1 VSDELLERFKPQ
13 LHYDS
18 QEAYFADS
26 AAEMTDNPGNHLR
39 RANGDTIASVGSGL
53 TLDFLGSPNYANGQE
68 ALDTD
73 RLGIHGTD
81 YGAQYARLR
90 ESRPEL
96 RNRMYGH
103 AKEDSRGRLWLQYW
117 FWYFFNDYHLAADF
131 GLHEGDWEMVQIR
144 LHDGEPDLAV
154 YAQHRFAERRLW
166 SDVMTAPGSP
176 DTPLVYP
183 GRGSHAAYFE
193 PGVYETEV
201 WFDIADGKRE
211 TPELALEIVGDDSP
225 PWVAWPGLWGD
236 TQPTNPAETRSP
248 NAPSQHA
255 QWMDPSLLLKTAV
268 TRPRKHPPPPP
279 DVTVTRESGTLHV
292 AYDFTH
298 REGPEPSKLIVTV
311 NSSDQHGVPPQTYS
325 YDVPGKSTGQIDTGL
340 PLEADKH
347 YDVYTSVTSL
357 AADGTGVPSASHL
370 TEFAPAGELRVMQ
383 QNVFG
388 SLKRGLF
395 DVIEFFK
402 GLGRRRRAK
411 RGEP

>member
-1 VSDELLERFKPQ
+1 
-13 LHYDS
+13 
-18 QEAYFADS
+18 
-26 AAEMTDNPGNHLR
+26 
-39 RANGDTIASVGSGL
+39 
-53 TLDFLGSPNYANGQE
+53 
-68 ALDTD
+68 
-73 RLGIHGTD
+73 
-81 YGAQYARLR
+81 
-90 ESRPEL
+90 
-96 RNRMYGH
+96 
-103 AKEDSRGRLWLQYW
+103 
-117 FWYFFNDYHLAADF
+117 
-131 GLHEGDWEMVQIR
+131 
-144 LHDGEPDLAV
+144 
-154 YAQHRFAERRLW
+154 
-166 SDVMTAPGSP
+166 
-176 DTPLVYP
+176 
-183 GRGSHAAYFE
+183 
-193 PGVYETEV
+193 
-201 WFDIADGKRE
+201 
-211 TPELALEIVGDDSP
+211 
-225 PWVAWPGLWGD
+225 
-236 TQPTNPAETRSP
+236 
-248 NAPSQHA
+248 
-255 QWMDPSLLLKTAV
+255 
-268 TRPRKHPPPPP
+268 
-279 DVTVTRESGTLHV
+279 VTVTRESGTLHV